1 MTLRGLGMR
10 GVAICAIAIGLLL
23 TSEASAASWTARG
36 NEPGWHVEVTDQ
48 SIVFSTMDGPA
59 VTVAPVPEA
68 TRASDLAV
76 YAATVDGTSFTLVA
90 VDKVCTDTMSG
101 MQFPKTVAVTV
112 GEAAY
117 AGCGG
122 EPVSLLLGDRR
133 VTDIDGE
140 PVVAGSEPSIAF
152 ELDGSLHGNA
162 SCNRFFG
169 SYTLTGEG
177 LTISNPGSTMMA
189 CEEPL
194 MQQEQRFLSGLEAV
208 RRFEIT
214 PDGQLRLIGDDGQA
228 VVTAR

>member
-1 MTLRGLGMR
+1 MTRLCRAMR
-10 GVAICAIAIGLLL
+10 GTAISAIAIGFLV
-23 TSEASAASWTARG
+23 TGEASAASWTARG

-68 TRASDLAV
+68 TRGSDLAV
-76 YAATVDGTSFTLVA
+76 YVATVDGTPFTLVA
-90 VDKVCTDTMSG
+90 VDKICTDTMSG

-112 GEAAY
+112 GDAAY

-133 VTDIDGE
+133 VTNIGGE

-152 ELDGSLHGNA
+152 ELDGSLNGNA

-189 CEEPL
+189 CEEAL
-194 MQQEQRFLSGLEAV
+194 MQQEQRFFIALEAV
-208 RRFEIT
+208 RRFEST
-214 PDGQLRLIGDDGQA
+214 ADGQLRLIGDDGRA